1 VRIRLDNVGRYKYAQ
16 TVRFERDGRM
26 VGIPT
31 ERAATAADWDNGAGR
46 SDRGEEAASPTSTE
60 GGEGGLVR
68 L

>member
-31 ERAATAADWDNGAGR
+31 ERAAAAADWDDGAGR
-46 SDRGEEAASPTSTE
+46 RDRGEEGASPTAAE
-60 GGEGGLVR
+60 GGEGGLAR